1 MHMACPASEGRMIRC
16 ACVAQ
21 QDVQGVVRAGDYP
34 RGIQVPFALVTDSSG
49 LRQKRTTRCGRAISE
64 NGPESTGD
72 GEALSSRNWPR
83 TQGT

>member
-34 RGIQVPFALVTDSSG
+34 RHCFCFKHGSGKFWRCQYMAEDTKHKGNDGTLAIELGISTACAACRLG
-49 LRQKRTTRCGRAISE
+49 CGS
-64 NGPESTGD
+64 
-72 GEALSSRNWPR
+72 
-83 TQGT
+83 